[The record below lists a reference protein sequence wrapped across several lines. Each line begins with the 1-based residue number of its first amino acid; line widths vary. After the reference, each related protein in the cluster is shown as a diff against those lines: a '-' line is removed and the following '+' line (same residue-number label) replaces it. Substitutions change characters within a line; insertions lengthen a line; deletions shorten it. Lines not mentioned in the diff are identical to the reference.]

1 MNFTRSMDI
10 KFQEAE
16 GFGEEV
22 SGKKKSKFKS
32 IKKFFGKRKRK
43 ETLASSGSSNIN
55 TCQSA
60 IDISAIPS
68 RHVDY
73 DSEDDLKMHRTIM
86 GNRALSH
93 DSIFISE
100 TPQEPPTPVR
110 VFSQENVSDRIR
122 TLQMKLQQNWKMG
135 LSYPFGTPSKK
146 QEDAGMSSE
155 DDGLPRSPPET
166 YLLQEILNPNTSKF
180 SDSHKHHS
188 SLSLAGTGSEEEE
201 QVTKSPSRVC
211 SRESQLFSHH
221 PKATI
226 ITQQTFDSSC
236 LPAADFDI
244 LPELSSCLDNSAAK
258 HKLSIKPR
266 NQRSSKIRRLP
277 LKKLSESQKDMVCT
291 LEEDENVGKE
301 VLVEESYKGV
311 TSSPQEL
318 TDNTALSNMVSS
330 KLQSNLSH
338 PDEKTYTSHSTSLM
352 DSHCYENSSEGSESV
367 QGLVYTVRQ
376 SSASDPKENIA
387 SQYDKDHCETL
398 EISPKNLS
406 NVPLTVLN
414 QENKQISCILSKNDM
429 RPAKNIPAKK
439 YVIAE
444 SDVSVKKSLKDAK
457 EPLESVSNKEA
468 TQRTSLLANSNISLS
483 TNPSQLPNLLHSENS
498 SISLA
503 SCRNSSLEERPSLSQ
518 GKMKATQEKLES
530 NDEDSLPAISDGI
543 LGGKAEKETNDLCG
557 LRKFSV
563 SSARWRSRSN
573 SLDTK
578 DASEREKPLAMQ
590 VNFSTNC
597 EKTKKDVEMN
607 SSQEKK
613 RCINKQKSSLES
625 ESDIP
630 GRALDSK
637 TFASQPLDSKPV
649 LSNSFGNLLQLS
661 SPSHSSSEG
670 QNPFQV
676 KLRSTSLLL
685 KYRDIGQ
692 ESKERKGDN
701 AELNLVK
708 GEVTLSSLKV
718 EKGEIRKTMD
728 ENVTDLSN
736 ESFKTKLKSSEQGS
750 IKPPLP
756 RKPVLQHSSITSLNT
771 STEKQ
776 EKITKYPEFKT
787 ESRNMEKKQNP
798 SEVPET
804 SVSPLV
810 TVTDYG
816 RTTEMPA
823 WISIAKQKQRIV
835 EQDLS
840 KEEKP
845 EEPDKA
851 DAEKQIKEKKTMEE
865 MVRQQSDLPQ
875 NIVSPSLFTA
885 SVGETKKET
894 KLEMQDSSLR
904 NSLSSYQSPAQPSLP
919 TERGDVKPLRKI
931 GHSPDQPSWMELA
944 KKKSQAWSDKPQ
956 RIK

>member
-1 MNFTRSMDI
+1 MNFTRTMDT

-16 GFGEEV
+16 GFGEEA

-43 ETLASSGSSNIN
+43 ETLTSSGSGNIN

-60 IDISAIPS
+60 IDISATPS
-68 RHVDY
+68 RHIDY

-100 TPQEPPTPVR
+100 TPQESPRPVR

-122 TLQMKLQQNWKMG
+122 SLQVKLQQNWKMG

-146 QEDAGMSSE
+146 QEDTGMSSE

-166 YLLQEILNPNTSKF
+166 YLLQEILNPNTPKF

-188 SLSLAGTGSEEEE
+188 ALSLIGTGSEEEE
-201 QVTKSPSRVC
+201 QVTKSPSRSC
-211 SRESQLFSHH
+211 STESQLFSHQ

-226 ITQQTFDSSC
+226 ITEQTFDSSC

-244 LPELSSCLDNSAAK
+244 LPELYSCLDNSAAK

-277 LKKLSESQKDMVCT
+277 LKKLSESQNDMTCT
-291 LEEDENVGKE
+291 LEEDESVEKE
-301 VLVEESYKGV
+301 ELVEESYKGV

-318 TDNTALSNMVSS
+318 IDNAALSNMVFSEF
-330 KLQSNLSH
+330 QPLSH
-338 PDEKTYTSHSTSLM
+338 PDEKTYMSRSTSLM
-352 DSHCYENSSEGSESV
+352 DSYCCESSSEGGESI
-367 QGLVYTVRQ
+367 QGLVHPVRQ
-376 SSASDPKENIA
+376 SSTSDPKENIVP
-387 SQYDKDHCETL
+387 QHDKEHRETL
-398 EISPKNLS
+398 EMSPKNLS
-406 NVPLTVLN
+406 NVPLSILN
-414 QENKQISCILSKNDM
+414 QENKQISGIPSKSDT
-429 RPAKNIPAKK
+429 RTAKNIPAKN
-439 YVIAE
+439 YMTAE
-444 SDVSVKKSLKDAK
+444 SDASEKKSLKDAK
-457 EPLESVSNKEA
+457 ETFESVSNKEA
-468 TQRTSLLANSNISLS
+468 TKRTSLLANPIISLS

-498 SISLA
+498 SISQA
-503 SCRNSSLEERPSLSQ
+503 SCRNSSLEERTSLTQ

-530 NDEDSLPAISDGI
+530 NDEDHLPAVSDSI

-573 SLDTK
+573 SLNTK
-578 DASEREKPLAMQ
+578 DASEHEKPLAMQ
-590 VNFSTNC
+590 VNFSTNG
-597 EKTKKDVEMN
+597 EKTKKDIEMN
-607 SSQEKK
+607 SSKEKK
-613 RCINKQKSSLES
+613 RCFNKQKSSLES

-637 TFASQPLDSKPV
+637 TFASQPLGSKPV
-649 LSNSFGNLLQLS
+649 LSSSFGNLLQLS
-661 SPSHSSSEG
+661 SPSHSSSES

-676 KLRSTSLLL
+676 KLRSTSLSL

-692 ESKERKGDN
+692 ESKERKGEN

-708 GEVTLSSLKV
+708 EEVNLSSLKV
-718 EKGEIRKTMD
+718 EKGETRKTMD
-728 ENVTDLSN
+728 GNVTDLSN
-736 ESFKTKLKSSEQGS
+736 ESFKTKLKSSEQGNT
-750 IKPPLP
+750 KPPLP
-756 RKPVLQHSSITSLNT
+756 RKPALQHSSITSLNT

-787 ESRNMEKKQNP
+787 ESRNVEKKQNP

-804 SVSPLV
+804 IVSSPV
-810 TVTDYG
+810 TATDYG
-816 RTTEMPA
+816 RTSDMPA

-845 EEPDKA
+845 EGQDKA
-851 DAEKQIKEKKTMEE
+851 DAEKQIKEKETTEE
-865 MVRQQSDLPQ
+865 VGRQHSDLPQ
-875 NIVSPSLFTA
+875 NTVSSSPFTA
-885 SVGETKKET
+885 SAGETKKET

-904 NSLSSYQSPAQPSLP
+904 NSLSSHQNPAQPSLP
-919 TERGDVKPLRKI
+919 IEKGDVKPLKKV

-944 KKKSQAWSDKPQ
+944 KKKSQAWSDRPQ

>member
-10 KFQEAE
+10 KCQEAE
-16 GFGEEV
+16 RFGEEV

-43 ETLASSGSSNIN
+43 ETLASSGSTNIN

-68 RHVDY
+68 RHIDY

-122 TLQMKLQQNWKMG
+122 TLQMKLQQNWKIG

-166 YLLQEILNPNTSKF
+166 YLLQEIPNPNTSKF

-201 QVTKSPSRVC
+201 QRKG
-211 SRESQLFSHH
+211 
-221 PKATI
+221 A
-226 ITQQTFDSSC
+226 SSFC
-236 LPAADFDI
+236 FL
-244 LPELSSCLDNSAAK
+244 
-258 HKLSIKPR
+258 
-266 NQRSSKIRRLP
+266 Q
-277 LKKLSESQKDMVCT
+277 KKLSESQKDMICT
-291 LEEDENVGKE
+291 LEEDESVGKE
-301 VLVEESYKGV
+301 VLVEESYKGAI
-311 TSSPQEL
+311 SSPQEL
-318 TDNTALSNMVSS
+318 TDNAALFNMVSS
-330 KLQSNLSH
+330 ELQSNLSH

-352 DSHCYENSSEGSESV
+352 DSHCYENPSEGSESV

-387 SQYDKDHCETL
+387 PQYNKGDCETL

-406 NVPLTVLN
+406 NMPLSVLN
-414 QENKQISCILSKNDM
+414 QENKQISCILSKSDM
-429 RPAKNIPAKK
+429 RTTKNIPAKK

-444 SDVSVKKSLKDAK
+444 SDVSEKKSLKGAK

-468 TQRTSLLANSNISLS
+468 TQRTSLLTKSNISLS

-498 SISLA
+498 SISPA

-530 NDEDSLPAISDGI
+530 NDEDHLPAISDGI

-563 SSARWRSRSN
+563 SSERWRSRSN
-573 SLDTK
+573 SLNTK
-578 DASEREKPLAMQ
+578 DASEHEKPLAMQ
-590 VNFSTNC
+590 VNFSING

-607 SSQEKK
+607 SSQEKN

-637 TFASQPLDSKPV
+637 TFALQPLDSNPV

-692 ESKERKGDN
+692 ESKECKGDN

-718 EKGEIRKTMD
+718 EKGEIRKIMD
-728 ENVTDLSN
+728 GNVTDLSN

-750 IKPPLP
+750 TKPPLP
-756 RKPVLQHSSITSLNT
+756 RKPVLQHSSITNLNT

-798 SEVPET
+798 SEVP
-804 SVSPLV
+804 
-810 TVTDYG
+810 
-816 RTTEMPA
+816 
-823 WISIAKQKQRIV
+823 
-835 EQDLS
+835 
-840 KEEKP
+840 
-845 EEPDKA
+845 
-851 DAEKQIKEKKTMEE
+851 
-865 MVRQQSDLPQ
+865 
-875 NIVSPSLFTA
+875 
-885 SVGETKKET
+885 
-894 KLEMQDSSLR
+894 
-904 NSLSSYQSPAQPSLP
+904 
-919 TERGDVKPLRKI
+919 
-931 GHSPDQPSWMELA
+931 
-944 KKKSQAWSDKPQ
+944 
-956 RIK
+956 

>member
-1 MNFTRSMDI
+1 MNFTRTMDT

-16 GFGEEV
+16 GFGEET

-43 ETLASSGSSNIN
+43 ETLTPSGSGNIN

-60 IDISAIPS
+60 TDISATPS
-68 RHVDY
+68 RHIDY

-100 TPQEPPTPVR
+100 TPQEPPRPIR

-122 TLQMKLQQNWKMG
+122 SLQVKLQQNWKMG

-166 YLLQEILNPNTSKF
+166 YLLQEILNPNTPKF

-188 SLSLAGTGSEEEE
+188 ALSLTGTGSEEEE
-201 QVTKSPSRVC
+201 QITKSPSRSC
-211 SRESQLFSHH
+211 STESQLFSHQ

-226 ITQQTFDSSC
+226 ITEQIFDSSC
-236 LPAADFDI
+236 SPAADFDI

-277 LKKLSESQKDMVCT
+277 LKKLSESHSDMTCT
-291 LEEDENVGKE
+291 LEEDESVEKE
-301 VLVEESYKGV
+301 VPVEPSYEGV
-311 TSSPQEL
+311 ISIHQEL
-318 TDNTALSNMVSS
+318 TDNAALSNMVLSE
-330 KLQSNLSH
+330 LQPLSH
-338 PDEKTYTSHSTSLM
+338 PDEKTDMSCSTSLM
-352 DSHCYENSSEGSESV
+352 DSHICENSSEGGEPV
-367 QGLVYTVRQ
+367 QELGHTVRQ
-376 SSASDPKENIA
+376 SSTSDPKENIVP
-387 SQYDKDHCETL
+387 QHDKDHCETL
-398 EISPKNLS
+398 EMSPENLS
-406 NVPLTVLN
+406 NVPLSILN
-414 QENKQISCILSKNDM
+414 QENKQISGIPSKSDL
-429 RPAKNIPAKK
+429 RTAKNIPAKNS
-439 YVIAE
+439 VTVE
-444 SDVSVKKSLKDAK
+444 SDALEKKSLKDAK
-457 EPLESVSNKEA
+457 ETLEGVSNKEA
-468 TQRTSLLANSNISLS
+468 TKRTSLLANSIISLS
-483 TNPSQLPNLLHSENS
+483 TNLSQLPNLLHSEDS
-498 SISLA
+498 SISWA
-503 SCRNSSLEERPSLSQ
+503 SCRNSSLEERTSLTQ

-530 NDEDSLPAISDGI
+530 NDEDHLPAVPDGI
-543 LGGKAEKETNDLCG
+543 LGGKAEKGTNDLCA

-573 SLDTK
+573 SLNTK
-578 DASEREKPLAMQ
+578 DASEHEKPLAMQ
-590 VNFSTNC
+590 VNLSTNR
-597 EKTKKDVEMN
+597 EKSKKDVDVN

-613 RCINKQKSSLES
+613 RCFNKQKSSLES
-625 ESDIP
+625 ESGIP
-630 GRALDSK
+630 SRALDSK
-637 TFASQPLDSKPV
+637 TFASQPLGSKPV

-661 SPSHSSSEG
+661 SPNHSSSES

-676 KLRSTSLLL
+676 KLRSTSLSL

-708 GEVTLSSLKV
+708 EEGTLSSLKV
-718 EKGEIRKTMD
+718 EKGEIRKIMHG
-728 ENVTDLSN
+728 NVTDLSN
-736 ESFKTKLKSSEQGS
+736 ESFKTKLKSSEQGNT
-750 IKPPLP
+750 KPPLP
-756 RKPVLQHSSITSLNT
+756 KKPVLQHSSITSLNT

-776 EKITKYPEFKT
+776 EKITKNPEFKT
-787 ESRNMEKKQNP
+787 ESRNVEKKQNS

-804 SVSPLV
+804 SVSSPV
-810 TVTDYG
+810 TATDYG

-823 WISIAKQKQRIV
+823 WITIAKQKQRVV

-845 EEPDKA
+845 EGQDKT
-851 DAEKQIKEKKTMEE
+851 DAEKPIKEKETLEE
-865 MVRQQSDLPQ
+865 AVRQQSDLPQ
-875 NIVSPSLFTA
+875 NTVPPSPFTA

-904 NSLSSYQSPAQPSLP
+904 NSLSSHHNPAQPSLP
-919 TERGDVKPLRKI
+919 IEKGDGKPLKKI

-944 KKKSQAWSDKPQ
+944 KKKSQAWSDRPQ
-956 RIK
+956 RRK

>member
-10 KFQEAE
+10 KCQEAE
-16 GFGEEV
+16 RFGEEV

-43 ETLASSGSSNIN
+43 ETLGSSGSTNIN

-68 RHVDY
+68 RHIDY

-110 VFSQENVSDRIR
+110 VFSQENVSDRIW
-122 TLQMKLQQNWKMG
+122 TLQMKLQQNWKMSF
-135 LSYPFGTPSKK
+135 SYPFGTPSQK
-146 QEDAGMSSE
+146 QEDAGMTSE

-166 YLLQEILNPNTSKF
+166 YLPQEIPNPNTSKF

-211 SRESQLFSHH
+211 SGESQLFSHQ

-236 LPAADFDI
+236 LLGADFDI

-277 LKKLSESQKDMVCT
+277 LKKLSESQKDMICT
-291 LEEDENVGKE
+291 LEEDESVGKE
-301 VLVEESYKGV
+301 VMVEESYKGAI
-311 TSSPQEL
+311 SSPQEL
-318 TDNTALSNMVSS
+318 TDNAALFNMVSS
-330 KLQSNLSH
+330 ELQSNLSH

-352 DSHCYENSSEGSESV
+352 DSHCYENPSEGSESV
-367 QGLVYTVRQ
+367 KGLVYTVRQ

-387 SQYDKDHCETL
+387 PQYNKGDCETL

-406 NVPLTVLN
+406 NVPLSVLN
-414 QENKQISCILSKNDM
+414 QENKQISCILSKSDM
-429 RPAKNIPAKK
+429 RTTKNIPAQK

-444 SDVSVKKSLKDAK
+444 SDVSDKKSLKGAK

-468 TQRTSLLANSNISLS
+468 TQRTSLLTNSNISLS

-530 NDEDSLPAISDGI
+530 NDEDHLPAISDGI

-573 SLDTK
+573 SLNTK
-578 DASEREKPLAMQ
+578 DASEHEKPLAM
-590 VNFSTNC
+590 
-597 EKTKKDVEMN
+597 
-607 SSQEKK
+607 
-613 RCINKQKSSLES
+613 
-625 ESDIP
+625 
-630 GRALDSK
+630 
-637 TFASQPLDSKPV
+637 
-649 LSNSFGNLLQLS
+649 QLS

-692 ESKERKGDN
+692 ESKECKGDN

-718 EKGEIRKTMD
+718 EKGEIRKIMD
-728 ENVTDLSN
+728 GNVTDLSN

-750 IKPPLP
+750 TKPPLP
-756 RKPVLQHSSITSLNT
+756 RKPVLQHSSITNLNT

-804 SVSPLV
+804 SVFPPV

-816 RTTEMPA
+816 RTAEMPT
-823 WISIAKQKQRIV
+823 WISIAKQKQKIV
-835 EQDLS
+835 EQDFS

-845 EEPDKA
+845 EEQDKA

-865 MVRQQSDLPQ
+865 VVRQQSDLPQ
-875 NIVSPSLFTA
+875 NIVSPSPFTA

-904 NSLSSYQSPAQPSLP
+904 NSPSSHQNPAQPSLP
-919 TERGDVKPLRKI
+919 SERGDIKPLRKI

-944 KKKSQAWSDKPQ
+944 KKKSQAWSDMPQ